1 MGRTRISKE
10 ATKGLRPRLSSFIS
24 GRKIL
29 RGNFLP
35 SLSIMKA
42 KIGNILP
49 KRQFISII
57 HLKGRKKAE
66 IYFL

>member
-1 MGRTRISKE
+1 MGRTRISRE
-10 ATKGLRPRLSSFIS
+10 ATKGLRPILSSLIS

-35 SLSIMKA
+35 SLSITKA

-57 HLKGRKKAE
+57 N
-66 IYFL
+66 